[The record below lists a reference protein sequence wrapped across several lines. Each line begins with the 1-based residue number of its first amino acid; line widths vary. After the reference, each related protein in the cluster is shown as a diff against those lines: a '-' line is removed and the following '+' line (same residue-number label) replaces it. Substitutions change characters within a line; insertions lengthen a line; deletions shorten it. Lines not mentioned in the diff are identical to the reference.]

1 MNRAGKG
8 AGMID
13 PSAMDRVLAANRYL
27 VLGTADGDGDP
38 WVTPVFFAP
47 LGPNRLVWVS
57 SPDSRHSRNIAR
69 RAAVAITVFD
79 STVDVGQAVAVYF
92 DAAAG
97 PATPGETAT
106 ALRALN
112 SRLPQAKRLD
122 GDDLHPH
129 GPMVVYRA
137 DLRHRYVLVRGGD
150 REFGNAVDMT
160 VEV

>member
-1 MNRAGKG
+1 
-8 AGMID
+8 MID
-13 PSAMDRVLAANRYL
+13 RSAIDRVLAANRYL
-27 VLGTADGDGDP
+27 VLGTADEKGDP

-47 LGPNRLVWVS
+47 LDPNRVVWVS
-57 SPDSRHSRNIAR
+57 SSDSRHSRNIAH

-79 STVDVGQAVAVYF
+79 STVEVGQAEAVYA
-92 DAAAG
+92 DADAG
-97 PATPGETAT
+97 RATPDETGA

-112 SRLPQAKRLD
+112 SRLPQAKWLSD
-122 GDDLHPH
+122 DDLHPR

-137 DLRHRYVLVRGGD
+137 GLRHRYVLVRGGN

>member
-1 MNRAGKG
+1 
-8 AGMID
+8 MID
-13 PSAMDRVLAANRYL
+13 RSAIDRVLAANRYL
-27 VLGTADGDGDP
+27 VLGTADGNGDP

-47 LGPNRLVWVS
+47 IEENRLVWVS

-79 STVDVGQAVAVYF
+79 STVEVGHAEAVYF
-92 DAAAG
+92 DADAG
-97 PATPGETAT
+97 RATPDETGA

-112 SRLPQAKRLD
+112 SRLSPDKRLSD
-122 GDDLHPH
+122 DDLHPR

-137 DLRHRYVLVRGGD
+137 DPRRRYVLVRGGD
-150 REFGNAVDMT
+150 RELGNVLDMT